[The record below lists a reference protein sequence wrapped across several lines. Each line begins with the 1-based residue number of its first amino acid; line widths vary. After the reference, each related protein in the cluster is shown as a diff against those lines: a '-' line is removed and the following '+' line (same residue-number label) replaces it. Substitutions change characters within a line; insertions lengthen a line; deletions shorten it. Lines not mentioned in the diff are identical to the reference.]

1 MVDILSDYE
10 LELMRKAGK
19 LTAVVLSEL
28 RKAVKPGVTTKQL
41 DDLAQMIIRE
51 AGGTCPCVGY
61 GEPPFPSAI
70 CTSIN
75 DVVVHGIPSSH
86 VVLKEG
92 DIVTCDVVAE
102 LDGFMGDAAR
112 TFLVGEVNEET
123 RLLVE
128 RTKECFFAGLE
139 KAKIGNRIGDV
150 SAAVQACAE
159 GYGYGVVR
167 ELTGH
172 GIGREMHQ
180 EPDVPN
186 YGKAGR
192 GPRIVKGMAFCIE
205 PMINMGKRNV
215 LLGRDGWAVCSADG
229 KPTAHYENT
238 VIITDN
244 GPEMTTYE
252 EGLNG

>member
-1 MVDILSDYE
+1 MIEILSENE
-10 LELMRKAGK
+10 LDLMRKAGK
-19 LTAVVLSEL
+19 LTAVVLREL
-28 RKAVKPGVTTKQL
+28 RKACQPGVTTKQL
-41 DDLAQMIIRE
+41 DDLAQLIIKE
-51 AGGTCPCVGY
+51 AGGSAPCVGY
-61 GEPPFPSAI
+61 GEPPFPAAI
-70 CTSIN
+70 CTSVN
-75 DVVVHGIPSSH
+75 DVVVHGIPSEK

-102 LDGFMGDAAR
+102 LNGFMGDAAR
-112 TFLVGEVNEET
+112 TFFVGEVSEEK

-128 RTKECFFAGLE
+128 RTREAFFAGLE
-139 KAKIGNRIGDV
+139 KAQIGNRIGDV

-215 LLGRDGWAVCSADG
+215 VLGNDGWAVCSADAL
-229 KPTAHYENT
+229 PTAHYENT
-238 VIITDN
+238 VIITEN

>member
-1 MVDILSDYE
+1 MVEILSDYE
-10 LELMRKAGK
+10 LEKMREAGR
-19 LTAVVLSEL
+19 LTAMVLKEL
-28 RKAVKPGVTTKQL
+28 RKAAVPGASTKHL
-41 DDLAQMIIRE
+41 DDIAQRIIKE
-51 AGGTCPCVGY
+51 AGGTAPCVGY
-61 GEPPFPSAI
+61 GEPPFPAAI

-75 DVVVHGIPSSH
+75 EVVVHGIPSEKEI
-86 VVLKEG
+86 LKDG

-102 LDGFMGDAAR
+102 LNGFMGDAAR
-112 TFLVGEVNEET
+112 TFLVGNVDEKT

-128 RTKECFFAGLE
+128 RTKEAFFKGLE
-139 KAKIGNRIGDV
+139 KAQIGNRIGDV
-150 SAAVQACAE
+150 SHAVQECAE

-180 EPDVPN
+180 DPEVPN

-215 LLGRDGWAVCSADG
+215 VLGYDGWRVSAADG
-229 KPTAHYENT
+229 LPAAHYENT
-238 VIITDN
+238 VIITQN

-252 EGLNG
+252 EEL

>member
-1 MVDILSDYE
+1 MIEILSEQE
-10 LELMRKAGK
+10 LELMRRAGR
-19 LTAVVLSEL
+19 LTAVILREL
-28 RKAVKPGVTTKQL
+28 RKACQPGVTTGEL
-41 DDLAQMIIRE
+41 DDIAQMIIKE
-51 AGGTCPCVGY
+51 AGGSAPCVGY
-61 GEPPFPSAI
+61 GEPPFPAAI
-70 CTSIN
+70 CTSVN
-75 DVVVHGIPSSH
+75 EVVVHGIPSKNR
-86 VVLKEG
+86 VLRNG

-102 LDGFMGDAAR
+102 LDGYMGDAAR
-112 TFLVGEVNEET
+112 TFFVGNVSEEK

-128 RTKECFFAGLE
+128 RTKECFFEGLK
-139 KAKIGNRIGDV
+139 KAQEGNRIGDI

-172 GIGREMHQ
+172 GIGRQMHQ

-186 YGKAGR
+186 FGKPGR
-192 GPRIVKGMAFCIE
+192 GPRIKRGMAFCIE

-215 LLGRDGWAVCSADG
+215 VISDDGWTVSAADG
-229 KPTAHYENT
+229 LPAAHYENT
-238 VIITDN
+238 VIITEN

>member
-1 MVDILSDYE
+1 MIEILSEQE
-10 LELMRKAGK
+10 LELMRRAGR
-19 LTAVVLSEL
+19 LTAVILREL
-28 RKAVKPGVTTKQL
+28 RKACQPGVTTGEL
-41 DDLAQMIIRE
+41 DDIAQMIIKE
-51 AGGTCPCVGY
+51 AGGSAPCVGY
-61 GEPPFPSAI
+61 GEPPFPAAI
-70 CTSIN
+70 CTSVN
-75 DVVVHGIPSSH
+75 EVVVHGIPSKNR
-86 VVLKEG
+86 VLRNG

-102 LDGFMGDAAR
+102 LDGYMGDAAR
-112 TFLVGEVNEET
+112 TFFVGNVSEEK

-128 RTKECFFAGLE
+128 RTKECFFEGLK
-139 KAKIGNRIGDV
+139 KAQEGNRIGDI

-172 GIGREMHQ
+172 GIGRQMHQ

-186 YGKAGR
+186 FGKPGR
-192 GPRIVKGMAFCIE
+192 GPRIKRGMAFCIE

-215 LLGRDGWAVCSADG
+215 VISDDGWTVSAADG
-229 KPTAHYENT
+229 LPSAHYENT
-238 VIITDN
+238 VIITEN

>member
-1 MVDILSDYE
+1 MIEILSDYE
-10 LELMRKAGK
+10 MDKMRAAGK
-19 LTAVVLSEL
+19 LTAVILSEL
-28 RKAVKPGVTTKQL
+28 CKAAKPGVSTKHL
-41 DDLAQMIIRE
+41 DDIAMQIIKE
-51 AGGTCPCVGY
+51 AGGSAPCVGY
-61 GEPPFPSAI
+61 GNPPFPAAI
-70 CTSIN
+70 CTSVN
-75 DVVVHGIPSSH
+75 DVVVHGIPSKH
-86 VVLKEG
+86 QILREG

-102 LDGFMGDAAR
+102 LDGYMGDAAR
-112 TFLVGEVNEET
+112 TFLIGEVDERT

-128 RTKECFFAGLE
+128 RTKEAFFKGLE
-139 KAKIGNRIGDV
+139 KAQIGNRIGDI
-150 SAAVQACAE
+150 SHAVQECAE

-192 GPRIVKGMAFCIE
+192 GPRIQKGMAFCIE
-205 PMINMGKRNV
+205 PMINMGRRNV
-215 LLGRDGWAVCSADG
+215 LLGDDGWAVCSADG
-229 KPTAHYENT
+229 LPTAHYENT
-238 VIITDN
+238 IIMTEN